1 MFCLE
6 WDEVGDKQARGM
18 SAGFDVE
25 QEQQAREHL
34 KYFLCD
40 HHSNAEEDQH
50 NDAEKK
56 SSLFDAWLDFLSG
69 GSSPNPKVRG
79 SF

>member
-1 MFCLE
+1 M
-6 WDEVGDKQARGM
+6 GDKHARGM

-40 HHSNAEEDQH
+40 HHGSAREDQR
-50 NDAEKK
+50 NDAEKM
-56 SSLFDAWLDFLSG
+56 LS
-69 GSSPNPKVRG
+69 V
-79 SF
+79 